1 MAFLVLIFATI
12 MMGIGTYG
20 IASPPGVVSFAR
32 RWQGQVGVWVAAGS
46 RILLGIALWS
56 AAPSSRTPGVFEV
69 LGAISLLSGIAL
81 PFIGAERLSRI
92 IAWWSGQPSSLIR
105 GWCSVG
111 LAAGLF
117 LFWSVVAR

>member
-12 MMGIGTYG
+12 MVGIGAYG

-32 RWQGQVGVWVAAGS
+32 IWQGQLGVWIGAGS
-46 RILLGIALWS
+46 RVLFGIASWS
-56 AAPSSRTPGVFEV
+56 AAPASRTPGVLEV

-92 IAWWSGQPSSLIR
+92 IAWGSRQPSSFIR
-105 GWCSVG
+105 GWSSVG
-111 LAAGLF
+111 LAFGLF
-117 LFWSVVAR
+117 LFWSVAAR